1 MIHQNNDSMNGQNN
15 RFGGWIKIFP
25 FLGWLENYTLKSF
38 RADFISGI
46 TVGLVLIPQ
55 SMANAQL
62 AGLPSWYGLYAA
74 FLPPVVASLFGSSR
88 HLSTGPVAIVSIMT
102 AAALEP
108 LATSGSEGFIGYA
121 IILSLLIG
129 LFQLSL
135 GLLRLGIVVNFL
147 SHPVINGFTN
157 AAALIIAS
165 SQLARLFG
173 IDVNKAEH
181 HYQTIYR
188 VLQSALSYIHW
199 PSLVLALVA
208 FVIIIVIKKITPRI
222 PGILVAVAITTVAS
236 WALEFEHNRKAVIDD
251 VGSTVVSHNIEL
263 FNKNLSR
270 LSSALVRKVELGDQY
285 RTAVDQYG
293 LHSVEA
299 IRIHADLEL
308 LEVEI
313 TELRKLIN
321 RHRTDLRSY
330 IFVSTKEM
338 GRTVYF
344 TENDLPE
351 SHPDGGKRWRL
362 RVGNQPLDDV
372 DSLTFL
378 GGGAV
383 VGQIPAGL
391 PSFEIPG
398 MSIGGMNLR
407 NIFTLIPIAIVIA
420 LVGFMEAISIARTI
434 AAKAG
439 QRVDTNQELI
449 GQGLANI
456 CGSFTQG
463 YAVSGSFARSAINF
477 QSGATCG
484 FSNIIA
490 SSLVVVVLLF
500 LTPLLYHLPQS
511 VLAAIIMTAVIGL
524 INIRGVVNIWKAQWY
539 DGVIAVVTFI
549 ATLVFA
555 PHLEWGIL
563 TGVALSVGSYL
574 YRSMMPTISF
584 LSKHRDGSF
593 RDQRRFELEQCR
605 HIALIRFH
613 GSLFFGNSDFLKEKI
628 LRLPHKIPELK
639 YVVIIGVGIS
649 ELDSSG
655 AQMLAETVTKM
666 RREGYE
672 MSFANMSDAV
682 IDVMKRTGLYDLID
696 EHHIFG
702 TAHGAIEQA
711 WHTAHADSNE
721 KLCPLI
727 IAPLK
732 KLRVTDKIKRDPRFI
747 RQLPTTDGSLPEE

>member
-1 MIHQNNDSMNGQNN
+1 MAHQNNGSMNGLPN
-15 RFGGWIKIFP
+15 RFGGWINLFP

-38 RADFISGI
+38 RADFVSGI

-108 LATSGSEGFIGYA
+108 LARSGSEGFIGYA
-121 IILSLLIG
+121 IILALLIG

-181 HYQTIYR
+181 HYQTVYR
-188 VLQSALSYIHW
+188 ILESALSYVHW

-222 PGILVAVAITTVAS
+222 PGILVAVAFTTIAS
-236 WALEFEHNRKAVIDD
+236 WLLGFEHNRTAVLDD
-251 VGSTVVSHNIEL
+251 VGSSVVSEKIDR
-263 FNKNLSR
+263 FNTNLTR
-270 LSSALVRKVELGDQY
+270 LNSSLTKKVELGNQY
-285 RTAVDQYG
+285 RAAVDLHG
-293 LHSVEA
+293 LHSVES
-299 IRIHADLEL
+299 IRIHANLEL
-308 LEVEI
+308 LDIELDELRHRVNRYR
-313 TELRKLIN
+313 TELRGF
-321 RHRTDLRSY
+321 
-330 IFVSTKEM
+330 IFIAATQV
-338 GRTVYF
+338 GRKVYYDE
-344 TENDLPE
+344 TEFPASLPD
-351 SHPDGGKRWRL
+351 DGQRWRL
-362 RVGNQPLDDV
+362 RVGNQSLNDI

-391 PSFEIPG
+391 PGFEIPG
-398 MSIGGMNLR
+398 MSIGGLNLR

-420 LVGFMEAISIARTI
+420 LVGFMEAISVARTM
-434 AAKAG
+434 AAKTG
-439 QRVDTNQELI
+439 HRLDPNQELI

-463 YAVSGSFARSAINF
+463 YAVSGSFARSAINL

-484 FSNIIA
+484 ISNIIA
-490 SSLVVVVLLF
+490 SALVVIVLLF

-539 DGVIAVVTFI
+539 DGVIAVATFI
-549 ATLVFA
+549 ATLGFA

-563 TGVALSVGSYL
+563 IGVALSVGSYL
-574 YRSMMPTISF
+574 YRSMKPSLSY

-593 RDQRRFELEQCR
+593 RDQRRFDLEQCQ

-613 GSLFFGNSDFLKEKI
+613 GSLFFGNSEFIKEKI
-628 LRLPHKIPELK
+628 LRLPRKIPDLK
-639 YVVIIGVGIS
+639 YVVVIGVGIS

-655 AQMLAETVTKM
+655 AEMLAEIVTKM
-666 RREGYE
+666 RRDGYE
-672 MSFANMSDAV
+672 MSFANMNDAV

-696 EHHIFG
+696 EHHIFR

-711 WHTAHADSNE
+711 WHTAHAASSE
-721 KLCPLI
+721 KLCPLT

-732 KLRVTDKIKRDPRFI
+732 KLRVTDKIKRDPRF
-747 RQLPTTDGSLPEE
+747 RRHLPDSDGSLPEE